1 MDRVAKSPNLSSPI
15 VLRKYVFTRF
25 MHEKERSVSAV
36 VTGIAQAKALY
47 SVYVDYFMNCIAA
60 AG

>member
-25 MHEKERSVSAV
+25 MHEKERYVSAV
-36 VTGIAQAKALY
+36 VTGIAQA
-47 SVYVDYFMNCIAA
+47 IW
-60 AG
+60 